1 MAKRGTPML
10 ATWHFH
16 IEISS
21 KCTLRC
27 PRCARQEVPDSL
39 VNTELDLEF
48 FKRNFTAE
56 FVVDNLE
63 KITFCG
69 DDGDPIYA
77 HDLIPVIQYIKSIKP
92 VEIVIVTNGSHKK
105 SEWWQELGSVLT
117 EQDTVHFS
125 IDGWDNESNNLYRVN
140 SNFDSIEQ
148 GVRTLRANSQCRM
161 VWAAI
166 AFSFNQ
172 DKLTEMMSQAQ
183 QWGMDGFQLTKSTK
197 FGKIYPV
204 YGTNDVLQPAEEFV
218 SRNHRFERETV
229 LLSVRG
235 LNNHVWKTHPIN
247 LELYKNSTEINGV
260 RPLCEIGNKGLYI
273 DAQGRLFPCC
283 WVANRYTHNSEWKGI
298 ANKFDLNHRTLNEAV
313 SDDFWS
319 STFKTFDWQEC
330 QTKCASARVDKKYAT
345 EW

>member
-1 MAKRGTPML
+1 ML

-39 VNTELDLEF
+39 INTELDLEF
-48 FKRNFTAE
+48 FKRNFTE
-56 FVVDNLE
+56 QFVLDNVE

-77 HDLIPVIQYIKSIKP
+77 HDLIPVIRYIKSIKP

-105 SEWWQELGSVLT
+105 PDWWRELGSVLT

-125 IDGWDNESNNLYRVN
+125 IDGWNNESNNLYRVN
-140 SNFDSIEQ
+140 SDFDSILE
-148 GVRTLRANSQCRM
+148 GVDNLRSTSDCRT

-166 AFSFNQ
+166 AFKFNEDQ
-172 DKLTEMMSQAQ
+172 IDYMQSLAVKL
-183 QWGMDGFQLTKSTK
+183 GMDAFQLTKSTK
-197 FGKIYPV
+197 FGSV
-204 YGTNDVLQPAEEFV
+204 YSSYGNNDPLEPSKKFV
-218 SRNHRFERETV
+218 SSSHRFERDV
-229 LLSVRG
+229 ILLSSRG
-235 LNNHVWKTHPIN
+235 VNSQIN
-247 LELYKNSTEINGV
+247 AKNIQLYQSVEESNGV

-273 DAQGRLFPCC
+273 DARGRLFPCC
-283 WVANRYTHNSEWKGI
+283 WVANRYSHNTEWQEL
-298 ANKFDLNHRTLNEAV
+298 AEQFNLHNRTLTEV
-313 SDDFWS
+313 VTDTFWE
-319 STFKTFDWQEC
+319 TKFKTFKWQEC
-330 QTKCASARVDKKYAT
+330 QTKCAANRVDEKYAS